1 MDSSGRQQWSGDEA
15 ENRHTPRVTDSD
27 QQPTQAK
34 QWHPMMLSI
43 WAMSAAFGTYFC
55 MYGFRKPYTAATFDG
70 VMSYGVAFK
79 TLAVTSQVFG
89 YMLSKFIGIKVVP
102 EMPPHRRATTI
113 LWLIGGAEAAL
124 LLFGLLPRPLNLAA
138 LFVNGLALGM
148 VFGLVLG
155 FLEGRRVTE
164 ALVAGLCASFILA
177 SGVSKSVGRWLL
189 GLDVPE
195 VWMPFCA
202 GLIFLIPLFVF
213 VWMLRRIPPATAA
226 DRDERT
232 ERTTMSGAERKAHFL
247 RYAPGLC
254 LLIFVYLTL
263 TVIRSI
269 RDDFGVELWQAL
281 GYTGQPSVFT
291 TSETW
296 VMFGVLAIT
305 GSTIALRSN
314 RVAFYASMAAS
325 ALGLLAIIGSCLAVQ
340 QEMVNGFWFMVL
352 LGLGLYVPYVMIH
365 TTVFERMVALLRDKA
380 TISYHMNLADAFGYL
395 GYVVLMMTRGSVAER
410 ENLLE
415 FFLALTIALS
425 LVAAILLVAAVFYF
439 RKKEQ
444 PTLAYA
450 G

>member
-1 MDSSGRQQWSGDEA
+1 MKAGRKVTFL
-15 ENRHTPRVTDSD
+15 HTPRVADSKP
-27 QQPTQAK
+27 QPTETK
-34 QWHPMMLSI
+34 QWHPMLLSI

-70 VMSYGVAFK
+70 VMSFGVAFK
-79 TLAVTSQVFG
+79 TLAVTSQVLG
-89 YMLSKFIGIKVVP
+89 YTLSKFIGIKVVP
-102 EMPPHRRATTI
+102 EMPPQRRAATI
-113 LWLIGGAEAAL
+113 LWLIGGAEVAL
-124 LLFGLLPRPLNLAA
+124 LLFGLVPQPFNLVPLFL
-138 LFVNGLALGM
+138 NGLTLGM

-155 FLEGRRVTE
+155 FLEGRQVTE

-177 SGVSKSVGRWLL
+177 SGVSKSVGRWLI
-189 GLDVPE
+189 GMNVPE

-202 GLIFLIPLFVF
+202 GLIFLLPLFVF

-232 ERTTMSGAERKAHFL
+232 ERTTMSGSERKEHFL
-247 RYAPGLC
+247 RYAPGIC
-254 LLIFVYLTL
+254 LIIFVYLTL

-281 GYTGQPSVFT
+281 GYTGKPSVFT

-314 RVAFYASMAAS
+314 RAAFYTSLAAS
-325 ALGLLAIIGSCLAVQ
+325 ALGLLAIVGSCVAVQ

-380 TISYHMNLADAFGYL
+380 TISYHMMMADAFGYL
-395 GYVVLMMTRGSVAER
+395 GYVILMTTRGSISER
-410 ENLLE
+410 ANLLE
-415 FFLALTIALS
+415 FFLSLTISLA
-425 LVAAILLVAAVFYF
+425 LVAVVLLVAAACYF

-444 PTLAYA
+444 PGLAYA
-450 G
+450 S

>member
-1 MDSSGRQQWSGDEA
+1 
-15 ENRHTPRVTDSD
+15 
-27 QQPTQAK
+27 
-34 QWHPMMLSI
+34 MMLSI

-70 VMSYGVAFK
+70 VMSFGVAFK
-79 TLAVTSQVFG
+79 TLAVTAQVFG

-102 EMPPHRRATTI
+102 EMPPYRRATTI
-113 LWLIGGAEAAL
+113 LWLIGGAEVAL
-124 LLFGLLPRPLNLAA
+124 LLFGLTPQPFNLVPL
-138 LFVNGLALGM
+138 FFNGLALGM

-155 FLEGRRVTE
+155 FLEGRQVTE
-164 ALVAGLCASFILA
+164 VLVAGLCASFILA

-189 GLDVPE
+189 GMDVPE

-202 GLIFLIPLFVF
+202 GLIFLLPLFGF
-213 VWMLRRIPPATAA
+213 VWMLRKIPPATAA
-226 DRDERT
+226 DKDARS

-254 LLIFVYLTL
+254 LIIFVYLTL

-281 GYTGQPSVFT
+281 GYMGKPSVFT
-291 TSETW
+291 TSEMW

-305 GSTIALRSN
+305 GATISLRSN
-314 RVAFYASMAAS
+314 RVAFYTSIGAS
-325 ALGLLAIIGSCLAVQ
+325 ALGLLAIVASCLAVQ
-340 QEMVNGFWFMVL
+340 KEMVNGFWFMVL

-380 TISYHMNLADAFGYL
+380 TISYHMNMADAFGYL
-395 GYVVLMMTRGSVAER
+395 GYVILMATRGSLSER
-410 ENLLE
+410 ANLLE
-415 FFLALTIALS
+415 FFLSLTISLALVS
-425 LVAAILLVAAVFYF
+425 VVLLIAAALYF
-439 RKKEQ
+439 RRKERQ
-444 PTLAYA
+444 PELAYV

>member
-1 MDSSGRQQWSGDEA
+1 MKAGRHGTFL
-15 ENRHTPRVTDSD
+15 HTPRVADSE
-27 QQPTQAK
+27 QQAPQTK
-34 QWHPMMLSI
+34 QWHPLLFSI

-70 VMSYGVAFK
+70 VMSFGVAFK
-79 TLAVTSQVFG
+79 TLAVTSQVCG
-89 YMLSKFIGIKVVP
+89 YMVSKFIGIKVVP
-102 EMPPHRRATTI
+102 EMPPQRRAATI
-113 LWLIGGAEAAL
+113 LWLIGGAELAL
-124 LLFGLLPRPLNLAA
+124 LLFGLVPQPYNLVPL
-138 LFVNGLALGM
+138 FFNGLALGM

-155 FLEGRRVTE
+155 FLEGRQVTE

-177 SGVSKSVGRWLL
+177 SGVTKSVGRWLL
-189 GLDVPE
+189 GMNVPE

-202 GLIFLIPLFVF
+202 GLIFLMPLLVF
-213 VWMLRRIPPATAA
+213 VRMLQKIPPVTAA
-226 DRDERT
+226 DREERT
-232 ERTTMSGAERKAHFL
+232 ERTTMSGEDRREHFF

-254 LLIFVYLTL
+254 LIIFVYLTL

-281 GYTGQPSVFT
+281 GYTGKPSVYT

-314 RVAFYASMAAS
+314 RVAFYASLGAS
-325 ALGLLAIIGSCLAVQ
+325 AVGLLAIVGSCFAVQ
-340 QEMVNGFWFMVL
+340 NEMVNGFWFMVL

-380 TISYHMNLADAFGYL
+380 TISYHMMMADAFGYL
-395 GYVVLMMTRGSVAER
+395 GYVILMMTRGTLAER
-410 ENLLE
+410 ANLLE
-415 FFLALTIALS
+415 FFLSLTISLA
-425 LVAAILLVAAVFYF
+425 LVAVILVISAALYF
-439 RKKEQ
+439 RRKERQ
-444 PTLAYA
+444 PALAYA